1 MPQSALRQTIP
12 LKTGWRF
19 WRGEAADGM
28 APSLDDSSWREV
40 TVPHDW
46 AIEGPF
52 DRSHDLQETQI
63 WADGETQVQDHTGR
77 TGGLPHVGKAWYRR
91 KLSVPEGWKG
101 RRVYVVFDGAM
112 SYSKVYVN
120 GKYVGERPYGYI
132 SFYFDITEHLR
143 SGDDNV
149 LAVSLDNPPY
159 ASRWYPGA
167 GLYREV
173 RLVVV
178 HPLHV
183 GLWGTYIT
191 TPEIS
196 PDRATVSL
204 RVEVEN
210 TTGVEQGAEL
220 RVRILSQQGEV
231 ASEFNESVQARPG
244 RSVHTLQGEIEG
256 PKLWS
261 LESPHLYTAEI
272 TVLVDG
278 EAVDLYTSRFG
289 VRSIEFSRKEGF
301 RLNGERVEFKGVCM
315 HHDLGALGAAVNRR
329 AIQRQLEILRG
340 MGCNAIRTSH
350 NPPAKELLELCDEMG
365 FLVIDEAFDEWRIG
379 KVGNGYHKVF
389 DEWAERDLRDM
400 IRRDRNHPSI
410 VMWSIGNEI
419 PDQGHPEGAETAR
432 FLTEIC
438 HDEDP
443 TRPVTAG
450 FNQADD
456 AIENGLAEAVDIVG
470 WNYEHP
476 RYEQRLKSHP
486 DWIMY
491 GSETESCVSSRGEY
505 YLPVKDARD
514 VQWPSL
520 HSSAYD
526 VEAPPWGCPPEY
538 ELLQQEL
545 HPELLGQFTWTGL
558 DYLGE
563 PTPHKLEWPSRSS
576 YFGIVDLAG
585 FPKDRYY
592 LYKSVW
598 TDEPVLHLFPH
609 WNWEGYE
616 GEIIPIH
623 CFTSFPAAELFLNG
637 KSMGV
642 RRKAKHPDDKDG
654 VYDGGLG
661 WPFTRY
667 RLMWDVPYE
676 PGTLEVVAFDANGKP
691 AMRKQVVTA
700 GRPAKI
706 ELVPDRTVL
715 RADGEDLAFITVRIT
730 DAQGNLCP
738 KAEHRV
744 AFRISGP
751 GEIAATD
758 NGDPTSVESFQNT
771 TRRAFN
777 GLCLAIVRS
786 HASEVGEI
794 ELTARGVG
802 LETATVKIKTKL

>member
-1 MPQSALRQTIP
+1 MSQNSLRQTVP

-19 WRGEAADGM
+19 LRGDVANGM
-28 APSLDDSSWREV
+28 APALDDSSWREV
-40 TVPHDW
+40 NVPHDW

-52 DRSHDLQETQI
+52 DRGHDLQETQI
-63 WADGETQVQDHTGR
+63 WADGETQVAQHTGR
-77 TGGLPHVGKAWYRR
+77 TGGLPHVGRAWYRR
-91 KLSVPEGWKG
+91 TFTVPETWKD
-101 RRVYVVFDGAM
+101 RRVYVEFDGAM

-120 GKYVGERPYGYI
+120 GEYVGERPYGYI
-132 SFYFDITEHLR
+132 SFYFDITDHLR
-143 SGDDNV
+143 VGEENL

-167 GLYREV
+167 GIYREV
-173 RLVVV
+173 RLVAV
-178 HPLHV
+178 HPIHV
-183 GLWGTYIT
+183 GPWGTYIT
-191 TPEIS
+191 TPEITA
-196 PDRATVSL
+196 DRATVAI
-204 RVEVEN
+204 RVELEN
-210 TTGVEQGAEL
+210 AAGTEQAVEL
-220 RVRILSQQGEV
+220 RARILSQAGECV
-231 ASEFNESVQARPG
+231 AEVRDLVQAPAG
-244 RSVHTLQGEIEG
+244 LSVHTLQSAVVK
-256 PKLWS
+256 PRLWS
-261 LESPHLYTAEI
+261 PETPHLYTAEI
-272 TVLVDG
+272 EVVAGGSRVDS
-278 EAVDLYTSRFG
+278 YTTRFG
-289 VRSIEFSRKEGF
+289 IRSIAFSREEGF
-301 RLNGERVEFKGVCM
+301 LLNGRRVEFKGVCM

-329 AIQRQLEILRG
+329 AIERQLEILRG

-379 KVGNGYHKVF
+379 KVGNGYHRVF

-410 VMWSIGNEI
+410 VMWSTGNEI
-419 PDQGHPEGAETAR
+419 PDQGHPEGAKTAR
-432 FLTEIC
+432 FLTQIC

-443 TRPVTAG
+443 TRPVTVG
-450 FNQADD
+450 FNQALD
-456 AIENGLAEAVDIVG
+456 AIKNGLADEVDIVG
-470 WNYEHP
+470 WNYEHH
-476 RYEQRLKSHP
+476 RYDEHLKNHP

-505 YLPVKDARD
+505 YLPVQDARD

-545 HPELLGQFTWTGL
+545 HPELLGQFTWTGF

-563 PTPHKLEWPSRSS
+563 PTPHKYEWPSRSS

-598 TDEPVLHLFPH
+598 TDEPTLHLFPH

-616 GEIIPIH
+616 GEIIPVH
-623 CFTSFPAAELFLNG
+623 CFTSFDAAELFLNG
-637 KSMGV
+637 RSLGV
-642 RRKAKHPDDKDG
+642 RRKAKRPDDTDG

-676 PGTLEVVAFDANGKP
+676 PGTLEVVALDEDGKP
-691 AMRKQVVTA
+691 AMSKKIVTA
-700 GRPAKI
+700 GRPVKV
-706 ELVPDRTVL
+706 ELVPDRSVI
-715 RADGEDLAFITVRIT
+715 RADGEDLSFVTVRIT

-738 KAEHRV
+738 QAEHRV

-751 GEIAATD
+751 GEIVALD
-758 NGDPTSVESFQNT
+758 NGDPTSLEPFQGT

-777 GLCLAIVRS
+777 GLCLAIIRS
-786 HASEVGEI
+786 QAGEVGEI
-794 ELTARGVG
+794 ELTAHAQGV
-802 LETATVKIKTKL
+802 ESTTVKIKTE

>member
-1 MPQSALRQTIP
+1 MSQSGLRQTVP

-19 WRGEAADGM
+19 LRGDVADGM
-28 APSLDDSSWREV
+28 APSLDDSGWREV
-40 TVPHDW
+40 RVPHDW

-52 DRSHDLQETQI
+52 DRAHDLQETQI
-63 WADGETQVQDHTGR
+63 WADGETQVREHTGR

-91 KLSVPEGWKG
+91 RFTVPEAWAG
-101 RRVYVVFDGAM
+101 RRVYVMFDGAM

-120 GKYVGERPYGYI
+120 GEYVGERPYGYI
-132 SFYFDITEHLR
+132 SFYFDITDYLR
-143 SGDDNV
+143 VGEENL

-173 RLVVV
+173 QLSVV
-178 HPLHV
+178 HPVHV
-183 GLWGTYIT
+183 APWGTYVT
-191 TPEIS
+191 TPEIT
-196 PDRATVSL
+196 DERAKVSI
-204 RVEVEN
+204 RVELEN
-210 TTGVEQGAEL
+210 ASGIEQDAEL
-220 RVRILSQQGEV
+220 RVRIVSQKGEAVAQLETPALVQTGLSTHRLE
-231 ASEFNESVQARPG
+231 
-244 RSVHTLQGEIEG
+244 GEIAR

-261 LESPHLYTAEI
+261 LDSPHLYTAEI
-272 TVLVDG
+272 EVVAAG
-278 EAVDLYTSRFG
+278 QSADLYTTRFG
-289 VRSIEFSRKEGF
+289 VRSIEFSRKDGF
-301 RLNGERVEFKGVCM
+301 RLNGARVEFKGVCM

-329 AIQRQLEILRG
+329 AIERQLEILRG

-400 IRRDRNHPSI
+400 IRRDRNHPCI

-432 FLTEIC
+432 FLTRIC
-438 HDEDP
+438 HEEDP

-456 AIENGLAEAVDIVG
+456 AIKNGLAGAVDIVG
-470 WNYEHP
+470 WNYEHH
-476 RYEQRLKSHP
+476 RYEARLNNHP

-545 HPELLGQFTWTGL
+545 HPELLGQFTWTGF

-563 PTPHKLEWPSRSS
+563 PTPHKFAWPSRSS

-616 GEIIPIH
+616 GELIPVH
-623 CFTSFPAAELFLNG
+623 CFTSFDAAELFLNG
-637 KSMGV
+637 RSLGL

-676 PGTLEVVAFDANGKP
+676 PGTLEVVAYDNEGKA
-691 AMRKQVVTA
+691 AMRKRVVTA
-700 GRPAKI
+700 GRPAKV
-706 ELVPDRTVL
+706 ELVPDRVVI
-715 RADGEDLAFITVRIT
+715 RADGEDLSFVTVRIT
-730 DAQGNLCP
+730 DVEGNLCP
-738 KAEHRV
+738 KAEHRLSFQV
-744 AFRISGP
+744 KGP
-751 GEIAATD
+751 GEIAALD
-758 NGDPTSVESFQNT
+758 NGDPTSLEPFQNT

-786 HASEVGEI
+786 QDGATGAI

-802 LETATVKIKTKL
+802 LETATVTIRAE